1 MRWGNCWTYA
11 VPRFIRRGGALVIT
25 GSLWSWVWHV
35 RHAEPGALDGVEI
48 SEFVPL
54 KPHRDWFNR
63 TFPFYSICF
72 RGRTR
77 RGRLKGIT
85 TEEHQP

>member
-1 MRWGNCWTYA
+1 MRWGNCWIYA
-11 VPRFIRRGGALVIT
+11 LWRWRKRGGALIIT

-54 KPHRDWFNR
+54 KPYRDFWNR

-72 RGRTR
+72 RGRIR
-77 RGRLKGIT
+77 RGRLKGRT
-85 TEEHQP
+85 TEEI